1 MSKVSLNIFQK
12 DLENKVKKICSNI
25 KPNSELEVS
34 FGNKKKPMSLK
45 KFHNLIK
52 YLNVRM
58 KRDKLKLV
66 HNTSLD
72 IMYNYDQKTN
82 STYRITI
89 NNIETI
95 NNFIQNNNLLKNH
108 TIFSKQVRTCL
119 DNLEGDVKNIF
130 IINKVKS
137 PEKFI
142 ELDEYDI
149 RIKFSEENELD
160 QSVLRKLLLLDENE
174 RHQIGFRFKQRISL
188 VIDDNPN
195 YKMSIDLTDVKSSN
209 NLSNLVNMIS
219 KYELEVD
226 VTFKKQSSD
235 LKMLDKFT
243 ENILNL
249 EQFLQESSLLV
260 TKTESSNVIK
270 NLNKLAYNDDNESYK
285 DLPGM
290 QSTSVEVYHV
300 LDHIPGNYTA
310 TDKADGER
318 YFLMILDSQVY
329 LISNNLEVKKI
340 KTNLSAKSLQYNLTV
355 LDGEYL
361 YIPKYRKF
369 LYLTFDVLFFQ
380 GKDVREEESLRNRL
394 LYSSKILKDVFNV
407 DLIISNYSDDNIY
420 DYHKNNIKTHLT
432 QLNNSLKNAEDNQ
445 VINGK
450 YFIFPLTVSPE
461 YEIYN
466 LSTLLW
472 ESYVLS
478 GELECPYKLDG
489 IIYTPINQKYTRNI
503 RETKFKILK
512 WKPENTNSIDFYVQ
526 YERNPDT
533 KKIIT
538 VYDRTNLD
546 KTLEE
551 YIDENKSATI
561 DFDNVDKYKTSNSV
575 YQILNLYVGNIK
587 NNQEVPVLFQ
597 RENDNHLAYI
607 YLVDG
612 YPRDIEGNIIQDGT
626 VVEFAYNN
634 LGTIQDK
641 FRWIP
646 LRTRFDKT
654 ESVMRFKRK
663 YGNNFDIANRIW
675 NSIKNP
681 IKFEDIKLLSN
692 KNTNQEHIKVLKT
705 KITSET
711 ISLARRDDTYY
722 QLVNNLCKSMTAFH
736 NWIKSNIIYTYCSKK
751 SLLDNSKASMEVL
764 DIGTGRG
771 GDLLKF
777 FHAKVKSVVATD
789 VNEAGFN
796 SGSDG
801 AISRYNIFKKK
812 MPHFPKITFIVAD
825 AGQKLDYESQT
836 KVTKMNDNNSK
847 LLKYVFGENQNASK
861 YNTFDIINAQF
872 MIHYLLKNVET
883 WENLCSNINKY
894 LRKDGYFLVSTLDG
908 KIVYNELK
916 KGNVNQEYINEDGQ
930 KRFMFDIKKKYPD
943 NLDFSKLKGYDNLGI
958 PIDVHLSLFME
969 EGVYHEEYLV
979 NPSFLINELKNKCGM
994 RLVETETFQ
1003 NLYYVYED
1011 FFKNTA
1017 NFESKAETRKFFND
1031 VKTFYNMD
1039 DENTKKW
1046 FAYSK
1051 MNRYFIFQKLHAQ

>member
-12 DLENKVKKICSNI
+12 DLDNQVKKICSNI
-25 KPNSELEVS
+25 KPNSELEVTL
-34 FGNKKKPMSLK
+34 GNKNKPMSLK

-66 HNTSLD
+66 RTTSLD
-72 IMYNYDQKTN
+72 ISYTYDQKTY
-82 STYRITI
+82 STYRISVNGI
-89 NNIETI
+89 DNI
-95 NNFIQNNNLLKNH
+95 NNFIQSNNLLKNH
-108 TIFSKQVRTCL
+108 TIFSKQVLTCL
-119 DNLEGDVKNIF
+119 EADVKNIF

-142 ELDEYDI
+142 QLDEYDI
-149 RIKFSEENELD
+149 RIKFSEENDIE
-160 QSVLRKLLLLDENE
+160 QSLLRKLLLLDENE

-188 VIDDNPN
+188 IIDDNPN
-195 YKMSIDLTDVKSSN
+195 YKLSIDLTDVKSSN
-209 NLSNLVNMIS
+209 NLSNLTNMLS
-219 KYELEVD
+219 KYELELD
-226 VTFKKQSSD
+226 LTFKKASTD
-235 LKMLDKFT
+235 LKMLDKFA
-243 ENILNL
+243 ENLLNL
-249 EQFLQESSLLV
+249 EQFLQESLLLV
-260 TKTESSNVIK
+260 TQTEASNVIK
-270 NLNKLAYNDDNESYK
+270 NLNKLAYNDDNETYK

-318 YFLMILDSQVY
+318 YFLMILDNQVY

-340 KTNLSAKSLQYNLTV
+340 KTNVGATSYNLTV

-361 YIPKYRKF
+361 YIPKYKKF
-369 LYLTFDVLFFQ
+369 LFLTFDTLFFQ
-380 GKDVREEESLRNRL
+380 GKDVRDEESLRNRL

-450 YFIFPLTVSPE
+450 YFIFPVTVSQQ

-538 VYDRTNLD
+538 VYDRTNVN
-546 KTLEE
+546 KTLED

-561 DFDNVDKYKTSNSV
+561 NFDNVDKYRTSNAV

-587 NNQEVPVLFQ
+587 NNQEMPNPFQ
-597 RENDNHLAYI
+597 KENDNHLAYL

-612 YPRDIEGNIIQDGT
+612 YARDIEGNIIQDRT

-634 LGTIQDK
+634 FANTPDK

-663 YGNNFDIANRIW
+663 YGNNMDIANRIW

-681 IKFEDIKLLSN
+681 ITFEDIKLLGN
-692 KNTNQEHIKVLKT
+692 KNTNQEHIKLLKT
-705 KITSET
+705 KITSES
-711 ISLARRDDTYY
+711 IGLARRDDTYY
-722 QLVNNLCKSMTAFH
+722 QLINNLGKTMTAFH
-736 NWIKSNIIYTYCSKK
+736 NWIKSNLIYTYCSKK
-751 SLLDNSKASMEVL
+751 TLLDNSKASMEIL

-777 FHAKVKSVVATD
+777 YHAKVKSVIATD

-812 MPHFPKITFIVAD
+812 MPHFPKVTFIVAD
-825 AGQKLDYESQT
+825 SGQKLDYENQS
-836 KVTKMNDNNSK
+836 KVTKMNDNNGR
-847 LLKYVFGENQNASK
+847 LLKHVFGENQKASK
-861 YNTFDIINAQF
+861 YNTFDVINAQF

-883 WENLCSNINKY
+883 WENLCSNIDKF
-894 LRKDGYFLVSTLDG
+894 LRKDGYLLITTLDG
-908 KIVYNELK
+908 QIVFNELK
-916 KGNVNQEYINEDGQ
+916 KGKLNQEYINENGQ
-930 KRFMFDIKKKYPD
+930 KKFMFDIKKKYPD

-958 PIDVHLSLFME
+958 AVDVHMSLFME

-979 NPSFLINELKNKCGM
+979 NPSFIINEFKNKYNM

-1031 VKTFYNMD
+1031 VKTFYNTD
-1039 DENTKKW
+1039 DENTRKW
-1046 FAYSK
+1046 FEYSK
-1051 MNRYFIFQKLHAQ
+1051 MNRYFIFQKL

>member
-12 DLENKVKKICSNI
+12 DLENKIKKICSNI
-25 KPNSELEVS
+25 KPNSELEVT
-34 FGNKKKPMSLK
+34 FGNKYKPISLK
-45 KFHNLIK
+45 KFHNLVK

-58 KRDKLKLV
+58 KRDKFKLV
-66 HNTSLD
+66 HNTTLD
-72 IMYNYDQKTN
+72 IIYNYDQKTN
-82 STYRITI
+82 STYRITVSDI
-89 NNIETI
+89 DKI
-95 NNFIQNNNLLKNH
+95 NNFIQSNNLLKNH

-119 DNLEGDVKNIF
+119 DNLEGDTKNIF

-142 ELDEYDI
+142 QLDEYDI
-149 RIKFSEENELD
+149 RIKFSEENELE
-160 QSVLRKLLLLDENE
+160 QSVLRKLLSLDENE
-174 RHQIGFRFKQRISL
+174 RHQIRFRFKQRISL
-188 VIDDNPN
+188 VIEDNPN
-195 YKMSIDLTDVKSSN
+195 YKMSIDLTDVKASN
-209 NLSNLVNMIS
+209 MLGNLTNIVSR
-219 KYELEVD
+219 YELELD
-226 VTFKKQSSD
+226 VSFKKSTND
-235 LKMLDKFT
+235 MKMLDKFA
-243 ENILNL
+243 ENMLSI
-249 EQFLQESSLLV
+249 EQFLQESSLLI
-260 TKTESSNVIK
+260 TQTESNNVVK
-270 NLNKLAYNDDNESYK
+270 NLNKLAYGDDNESYK

-318 YFLMILDSQVY
+318 YFLMIHNNQVY

-340 KTNLSAKSLQYNLTV
+340 KSDLGVKSSPYNLTV

-369 LYLTFDVLFFQ
+369 LFLTFDVLFFQ
-380 GKDVREEESLRNRL
+380 GKDVRDEESLRNRL
-394 LYSSKILKDVFNV
+394 LYASKILKDVFSV
-407 DLIISNYSDDNIY
+407 DLIVSSYGDENVY
-420 DYHKNNIKTHLT
+420 DYHKKNITTHLT
-432 QLNNSLKNAEDNQ
+432 QLNNSLKNADDNQ

-450 YFIFPLTVSPE
+450 YFIFPMTVSQQ

-478 GELECPYKLDG
+478 GDSECPYKLDG

-533 KKIIT
+533 KKIVT
-538 VYDRTNLD
+538 VYDRTNTE

-551 YIDENKSATI
+551 YVDENKSATI
-561 DFDNVDKYKTSNSV
+561 DFDNVDKYKTSNAV

-587 NNQEVPVLFQ
+587 NNQEMPVPFQ
-597 RENDNHLAYI
+597 KENDNNLAYI

-612 YPRDIEGNIIQDGT
+612 YARDIEGNIIQDGT

-634 LGTIQDK
+634 LGNTPDK
-641 FRWIP
+641 FKWIP

-663 YGNNFDIANRIW
+663 YGNNMEIANRIW

-681 IKFEDIKLLSN
+681 IRFEDMKLLSN
-692 KNTNQEHIKVLKT
+692 KNTNQEHIKLLKT
-705 KITSET
+705 KITAET
-711 ISLARRDDTYY
+711 IGLAKRDDTYY
-722 QLVNNLCKSMTAFH
+722 QLITNLGKTMTAFH
-736 NWIKSNIIYTYCSKK
+736 NWIKSNLIYTYCSKK
-751 SLLDNSKASMEVL
+751 TLLDNSKAFLEIL

-777 FHAKVKSVVATD
+777 YHAKVKSVIATD

-812 MPHFPKITFIVAD
+812 FPHFPKITFIVAD
-825 AGQKLDYESQT
+825 AGQKLDYENQT
-836 KVTKMNDNNSK
+836 KVSKMNDINSR
-847 LLKYVFGENQNASK
+847 LLKQVFGENQKVSK
-861 YNTFDIINAQF
+861 HNTFDVINAQF

-883 WENLCSNINKY
+883 WENLCYNVNKF
-894 LRKDGYFLVSTLDG
+894 LRRDGYLLVTTLDG
-908 KIVYNELK
+908 QMVFNELK
-916 KGNVNQEYINEDGQ
+916 KGKLNQEYIDENG
-930 KRFMFDIKKKYPD
+930 KKKFMFDIKKKYPD
-943 NLDFSKLKGYDNLGI
+943 NLELSKLKGYENLGVAV
-958 PIDVHLSLFME
+958 DVYMSLFME

-979 NPSFLINELKNKCGM
+979 NPSFLINEFKNKCGM

-1017 NFESKAETRKFFND
+1017 NFESKVETRKFFND
-1031 VKTFYNMD
+1031 VKKFYNTD

-1046 FAYSK
+1046 FEYSR
-1051 MNRYFIFQKLHAQ
+1051 MNRYYIFQKL